1 MFFVE
6 DLGYLIKILNFCYL
20 GQGQITLEK
29 YTSLKLQK
37 HSFYILFSE
46 HAQIFK

>member
-29 YTSLKLQK
+29 YTSLKLHVLPSLK
-37 HSFYILFSE
+37 ITP
-46 HAQIFK
+46 